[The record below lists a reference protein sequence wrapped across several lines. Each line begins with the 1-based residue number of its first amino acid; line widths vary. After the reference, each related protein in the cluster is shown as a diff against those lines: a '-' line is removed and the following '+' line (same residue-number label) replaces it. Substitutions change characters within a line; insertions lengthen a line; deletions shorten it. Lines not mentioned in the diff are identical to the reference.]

1 MRLKRWGSEADIAV
15 TGDYGVHICCK
26 AGGLA
31 DSRPGDDAVSS
42 AGVDAVSSAGVDF
55 GLTPGKAYLRV
66 NH

>member
-1 MRLKRWGSEADIAV
+1 VKDSVKRLQKWGFVANIAA

-42 AGVDAVSSAGVDF
+42 AGVDF
-55 GLTPGKAYLRV
+55 GLTLGKADLRV